1 VLKVA
6 GSYQVVA
13 QSAWLPTVPFD
24 LTNGSGAASQ
34 MIAQFPSTP
43 QSTYV
48 GTAFTTPLCLVL
60 SDQFDNPVDWVSVT
74 FSPPGSGPSG
84 TFDTATP
91 DHATSGADGIACPST
106 FTANSVAGSYG
117 VSATAS
123 GLAPVQFH
131 LRNVTGGPA
140 AVIAQP
146 LSTPQT
152 APAGSNFP
160 KPLVVKVVD
169 GSGNPVAGAIVTFS
183 APLTQP
189 SGTFTGGL
197 TVNQEVTD
205 GAGLASGGLLRAGFD
220 AVLGDSHLQ
229 AGGRR
234 RP

>member
-74 FSPPGSGPSG
+74 FSPP
-84 TFDTATP
+84 A
-91 DHATSGADGIACPST
+91 
-106 FTANSVAGSYG
+106 
-117 VSATAS
+117 
-123 GLAPVQFH
+123 
-131 LRNVTGGPA
+131 
-140 AVIAQP
+140 
-146 LSTPQT
+146 
-152 APAGSNFP
+152 APARRGP
-160 KPLVVKVVD
+160 
-169 GSGNPVAGAIVTFS
+169 IVTFS